1 MSFEILKNHLDKAF
15 PEIWNQVKPNKVTS
29 VLLIQI
35 KRGNVHPNNRDPD
48 MDGDKTQIEITAPVN
63 DSISN
68 PTTVLFNS
76 DGVPSDELH
85 DWPVNAWESARRTWI
100 PTSVQVSG
108 IGQPHRKGSL
118 RIKLGGMNPDTWSSI
133 VWANMGHYQLN
144 PFGFVLFV
152 REGMTKNPY
161 SFSLPNHGNLQD
173 LLKSHGSTPQMYKN
187 GPMAGTP
194 KSIAAVINGTWDS
207 ETLHESLEAQ
217 YLYAATH
224 VSRIGPRVG
233 WIKIGKTKR
242 SPRIRLKEYDNAFER
257 YDMNYIRMTSDCDEA
272 EKDLIRR
279 LKDIGMER
287 KSVEDGRGKKTEWFK
302 TDSITTIKNCIDEV
316 VKIYHHPEDVKLEP
330 LIRANP
336 GESWLELDL
345 KPPTKN
351 KPIIAF
357 LKKLKFW
364 KRV

>member
-1 MSFEILKNHLDKAF
+1 
-15 PEIWNQVKPNKVTS
+15 
-29 VLLIQI
+29 
-35 KRGNVHPNNRDPD
+35 
-48 MDGDKTQIEITAPVN
+48 
-63 DSISN
+63 
-68 PTTVLFNS
+68 
-76 DGVPSDELH
+76 
-85 DWPVNAWESARRTWI
+85 
-100 PTSVQVSG
+100 
-108 IGQPHRKGSL
+108 
-118 RIKLGGMNPDTWSSI
+118 
-133 VWANMGHYQLN
+133 MGHYQLD
-144 PFGFVLFV
+144 PFGFVLFI

-161 SFSLPNHGNLQD
+161 SFSLPNHDILQE
-173 LLKSHGSTPQMYKN
+173 LLQRHGSTPQMNKT

-224 VSRIGPRVG
+224 VSRTGPRVG

-279 LKDIGMER
+279 LEDVGMER
-287 KSVEDGRGKKTEWFK
+287 KSPKDSRGKKTEWFK
-302 TDSITTIKNCIDEV
+302 TDSITMIKNCIDEV
-316 VKIYHHPEDVKLEP
+316 VKIYHHSEDVKLEP

-336 GESWLELDL
+336 GESWLEFEI
-345 KPPTKN
+345 KAPTKN
-351 KPIIAF
+351 KRIMNF